1 MKIMFSS
8 QRHSLLLLAGILISP
23 LSLSA
28 ILQEEL
34 SQLIHDAKQVY
45 LDHKALNS
53 NQIEQINTTISSV
66 IDAVTAGKLT
76 IDVQTILAGTMRD
89 LSFDQDNESLR
100 VQTLRLREK
109 LYALESAKFFKDVE
123 FKKDVAIEGS
133 LTVADET
140 IGCDLTVG
148 CNINMNDSNDDTVGN
163 IFKNGDSFIH
173 NFGTNNTFLGI
184 EAGNFSM
191 SGQYNTGTGAFALTS
206 NQDGFYNTAS
216 GLVALTANQNGSVNV
231 AIGAIA
237 LVSNINGDANTAIGF
252 ISMPSNIDGSGN
264 TAVGIAS
271 LVNNTFGDDN
281 TAIGAGAL
289 STNTIGNDNT
299 AIGENALELSTGS
312 GNVALGVDA
321 GSALTTGNN
330 NIYIAHVGVSS
341 ESNTTRIGSA
351 QTRAFVAGVY
361 GKTTGSAT
369 TLPVIVDLNGQL
381 GTTASSRRFKHD
393 IQDMNADSEN
403 IYQLRPVTFVYN
415 GDASEAKQ
423 YGLIAEEVEE
433 IFPAIV
439 AYDENG
445 QPYTVQYQVL
455 PVLLLNEVQ
464 KQQTWIKDLAARV
477 AVLEKYAA

>member
-34 SQLIHDAKQVY
+34 SQLIHDVKQVY
-45 LDHKALNS
+45 LNHKSLNS

-76 IDVQTILAGTMRD
+76 IDVQTILAGTTRD

-100 VQTLRLREK
+100 VQTLKLREK

-123 FKKDVAIEGS
+123 FKKDVEIEGS
-133 LTVADET
+133 LTVTDLVVLNCVDNLCINNLSVDNE
-140 IGCDLTVG
+140 IINCDLTVG
-148 CNINMNDSNDDTVGN
+148 CNINMNDSINPAVGN

-173 NFGTNNTFLGI
+173 NFGTNNTFLGV

-191 SGQYNTGTGAFALTS
+191 SGRYNTGTGAFALTS

-216 GLVALTANQNGSVNV
+216 GLTALAANQNGSVNV

-237 LVSNINGDANTAIGF
+237 LVSNIDEDANTAIGF
-252 ISMPSNIDGSGN
+252 ISMPSNIGGNGN

-289 STNTIGNDNT
+289 STNTTGNNNT

-312 GNVALGVDA
+312 GNVALGVNA

-330 NIYIAHVGVSS
+330 NIYIAHGGVSS
-341 ESNTTRIGSA
+341 ESNTTRIGLA
-351 QTRAFVAGVY
+351 QTRTFVAGVY
-361 GKTTGSAT
+361 GITTGSAT

-381 GTTASSRRFKHD
+381 GTAPSSRRFKHS
-393 IQDMNADSEN
+393 IQDMNADSAN
-403 IYQLRPVTFVYN
+403 IYHLDPVSFVYN
-415 GDASEAKQ
+415 GDATNKSNM
-423 YGLIAEEVEE
+423 V
-433 IFPAIV
+433 
-439 AYDENG
+439 
-445 QPYTVQYQVL
+445 
-455 PVLLLNEVQ
+455 
-464 KQQTWIKDLAARV
+464 
-477 AVLEKYAA
+477 